1 MRALR
6 LSLERLAI
14 YLAVTGASLVLMAV
28 VMAHPL

>member
-14 YLAVTGASLVLMAV
+14 YLAVTGGSLALMAV
-28 VMAHPL
+28 VMAHP